1 MEPIIV
7 LTYIVTSFFG
17 YYIGTDMGNYIRH
30 RSDYNEINTRLDRI
44 DVSINRL
51 NKN

>member
-17 YYIGTDMGNYIRH
+17 YYIGTDMGNYIRC
-30 RSDYNEINTRLDRI
+30 RSDYNEINSRLDKI
-44 DVSINRL
+44 DISIKSL
-51 NKN
+51 NKF

>member
-17 YYIGTDMGNYIRH
+17 YYIGTDMGNYIKF
-30 RSDYNEINTRLDRI
+30 RSDFDEIKSGLDRI
-44 DVSINRL
+44 ERKISHR
-51 NKN
+51 